1 MFAKLN
7 NSNSQKENKLEFL
20 RQLRILKKILIH
32 IHGIPKG
39 LANKDL
45 LESEKYLGQYGTINK
60 LIVSYKISQ
69 DTNKKAFS
77 AYVTYSNELE
87 AAIAILCIDSLLI
100 QGKIIRAFFG
110 TTKYC
115 NYFLNNDECPN
126 FYRCIFSHQYIDS
139 NDIIINNNS
148 DFTYNEHINLAKKI
162 IYSHKLEIKC
172 LLQRMNKLNNN
183 IFPSI
188 NFIFLSEE
196 EKEKY
201 FTKGNIRYFKTN
213 NNNILN
219 TPDNKIFLWENT
231 CINDLNV
238 NSTCDEKSSK
248 FFPQKNLIEI
258 NNSNYISS
266 NELYKKLKN
275 SIYQIL
281 KSKSFYSRL
290 KNINLPKLELEYF
303 IEDLK
308 KRYEYI

>member
-1 MFAKLN
+1 M
-7 NSNSQKENKLEFL
+7 
-20 RQLRILKKILIH
+20 
-32 IHGIPKG
+32 
-39 LANKDL
+39 
-45 LESEKYLGQYGTINK
+45 
-60 LIVSYKISQ
+60 
-69 DTNKKAFS
+69 
-77 AYVTYSNELE
+77 
-87 AAIAILCIDSLLI
+87 
-100 QGKIIRAFFG
+100 
-110 TTKYC
+110 
-115 NYFLNNDECPN
+115 
-126 FYRCIFSHQYIDS
+126 
-139 NDIIINNNS
+139 
-148 DFTYNEHINLAKKI
+148 AKKI

-213 NNNILN
+213 NINDNYFPLNNIMVQQNNIVFNNNSYINNNILN